1 MKITVEVDG
10 RIKFIYDDSVA
21 EVMQEVGPLEV
32 KRASHVEFDNSNG
45 FWWADM
51 SPVGGPKM
59 GPFIGRNTALAMERE
74 WLEERGIPRPL

>member
-21 EVMQEVGPLEV
+21 EVMQEVGTLEV
-32 KRASHVEFDNSNG
+32 KRASHVEFDNSDG

-51 SPVGGPKM
+51 SPVGGPRM
-59 GPFIGRNTALAMERE
+59 GPFNLRHTALEVERV
-74 WLEERGIPRPL
+74 WLEENGIPRPL